1 MSKPINMESLIRNCM
16 QGENELSKLY
26 RILDTDGKNEV
37 EIEDKYMESVK
48 RRLKRVALPEPS
60 SEISQ
65 ESPSPQPR
73 VNLPKP
79 RFRIIQPRKITR
91 KKEPEKKRSVDDV
104 FEIERISREELIA
117 ILERERTK
125 EQTEEQSEEKPSP
138 PPAPEMSE
146 ITEDVKE
153 TALSKE
159 SFVKAISKVKGIGE
173 KRAEL
178 LYESG
183 FDTFEKIVSAK
194 PREISRKVKGISTE
208 LARKLKKDIKKMM
221 QTHSLEEEIPEW
233 ETVEKN
239 EPYRYEDYTL
249 YMVEKRGKIKYVF
262 SKKPPRK
269 GKPCQIPDGYVIKIN
284 RKGVPS
290 LEKVK

>member
-1 MSKPINMESLIRNCM
+1 MESLIRNCM

-65 ESPSPQPR
+65 ESPSPQPP

-153 TALSKE
+153 TVLSKE

-249 YMVEKRGKIKYVF
+249 YMVEKRGKVKYVF

-269 GKPCQIPDGYVIKIN
+269 GKPCQIPDGYVIKVN

-290 LEKVK
+290 LEKIK

>member
-1 MSKPINMESLIRNCM
+1 MESLIRNCM

>member
-1 MSKPINMESLIRNCM
+1 M
-16 QGENELSKLY
+16 
-26 RILDTDGKNEV
+26 
-37 EIEDKYMESVK
+37 
-48 RRLKRVALPEPS
+48 
-60 SEISQ
+60 
-65 ESPSPQPR
+65 
-73 VNLPKP
+73 NLPKP
-79 RFRIIQPRKITR
+79 KFKIIQPRKIIR
-91 KKEPEKKRSVDDV
+91 KKEPEKKRSVDDI
-104 FEIERISREELIA
+104 FEIEKISREELIA
-117 ILERERTK
+117 ILERERTR

-138 PPAPEMSE
+138 PPAPEKSE
-146 ITEDVKE
+146 IVEDVKE
-153 TALSKE
+153 TTLSKE

-173 KRAEL
+173 KRAEM

-183 FDTFEKIVSAK
+183 FDTFEKIASAK
-194 PREISRKVKGISTE
+194 PREISKKVKGISTE
-208 LARKLKKDIKKMM
+208 LARKLKRDIKKIM
-221 QTHSLEEEIPEW
+221 QTHSSEEEIPEW

-249 YMVEKRGKIKYVF
+249 YMVEKRGKVKYVF

>member
-1 MSKPINMESLIRNCM
+1 MESLIRNCM

-65 ESPSPQPR
+65 ESPSPQPP

>member
-1 MSKPINMESLIRNCM
+1 MESLIRNCM

-26 RILDTDGKNEV
+26 RILDTDGKDEV

-48 RRLKRVALPEPS
+48 RRLKRVTLPEPS

-153 TALSKE
+153 TVLSKE

-233 ETVEKN
+233 ETVEKS

>member
-1 MSKPINMESLIRNCM
+1 MESLIRNCM
-16 QGENELSKLY
+16 QGEDELSKLY
-26 RILDTDGKNEV
+26 RILDTDGKNEE
-37 EIEDKYMESVK
+37 EIEDKYVETVR
-48 RRLKRVALPEPS
+48 RRLKRATLPDPLSGVSKEPSSSQHPVNLPEP
-60 SEISQ
+60 
-65 ESPSPQPR
+65 
-73 VNLPKP
+73 K
-79 RFRIIQPRKITR
+79 FKIIQPKKIIR
-91 KKEPEKKRSVDDV
+91 KKEEEKKRSVDDF
-104 FEIERISREELIA
+104 FEIERISKEEFIS

-125 EQTEEQSEEKPSP
+125 EQAEEQSEEKPSP
-138 PPAPEMSE
+138 PPAPEKSE
-146 ITEDVKE
+146 IVEDVKE
-153 TALSKE
+153 TTLSKE

-173 KRAEL
+173 KRAEM

-183 FDTFEKIVSAK
+183 FDTFEKIASAK
-194 PREISRKVKGISTE
+194 PREISKKVKGISTE
-208 LARKLKKDIKKMM
+208 LARKLKREVKKMM
-221 QTHSLEEEIPEW
+221 QMHLSEEEIPEW

-249 YMVEKRGKIKYVF
+249 YMVEKRGKVKYVF

>member
-1 MSKPINMESLIRNCM
+1 MESLIRNCM

-26 RILDTDGKNEV
+26 RILDTDGKNE
-37 EIEDKYMESVK
+37 EETEDKYMESVK
-48 RRLKRVALPEPS
+48 RRLKRATLPEPS
-60 SEISQ
+60 PEIPQ
-65 ESPSPQPR
+65 ESPLLQPP

-79 RFRIIQPRKITR
+79 KFKIIQPRKIIR
-91 KKEPEKKRSVDDV
+91 KKEPEKKRSVDDI
-104 FEIERISREELIA
+104 FEIEKISREELIA

-153 TALSKE
+153 TTLSKE

-173 KRAEL
+173 KRAEM

-183 FDTFEKIVSAK
+183 FDTFEKIASAK
-194 PREISRKVKGISTE
+194 PREISKKVKGISTE
-208 LARKLKKDIKKMM
+208 LARKLKRDIKKIM
-221 QTHSLEEEIPEW
+221 QTYPSEEEIPEW

-249 YMVEKRGKIKYVF
+249 YMVEKRGKVKYVF

>member
-1 MSKPINMESLIRNCM
+1 MESLIRNCM

-65 ESPSPQPR
+65 ESPSPQPP

-153 TALSKE
+153 TVLSKE